1 MNDLP
6 KDLGMSPR
14 AQRIDNSRA
23 IIVSNV
29 QFTSISIN
37 TEEPSSRNKV
47 KKIKDKGITD
57 YVKQIPRAYIN
68 LVIDQESSISGTPI
82 KSSKNARGEQKRRN
96 RSLTSSKLGSP
107 IATTDRESSIS
118 QQAMIDWKK
127 NLRSGG
133 RDSGMKQSSVAKRF
147 DEIQS
152 QSSPK

>member
-127 NLRSGG
+127 NLRSGS